1 MFESITSIS
10 HFVFYYSQNRLCCV
24 FYVCVCEPGTDV
36 RPDVTQCDTHAQHS
50 RGTHSFAADAFLI
63 RDTETNNA
71 AAAAGAAVSVA
82 GFVVHIRC
90 DDASLCVSFT
100 LGNSGRPGPGWRRW
114 RRRCALFARSH
125 ARTIAVHR
133 PVVGSSPVCVC
144 LSCVRVAR
152 GMHTSLRDM
161 LCIR

>member
-1 MFESITSIS
+1 MFESISSIS

-90 DDASLCVSFT
+90 DDASLCVYF
-100 LGNSGRPGPGWRRW
+100 GEFRPARPGLAAVAAAVRFIRP
-114 RRRCALFARSH
+114 L
-125 ARTIAVHR
+125 ARTHHCR
-133 PVVGSSPVCVC
+133 TSP
-144 LSCVRVAR
+144 S
-152 GMHTSLRDM
+152 GW
-161 LCIR
+161 